1 MSLTSGQAEQLGVVS
16 HTRLSPY
23 LELCCLRVSANVS
36 YEHTEKDVELLTG
49 IRVSAKTQQRLVHR
63 QTFACPQSEEPL
75 KELSADGGKIRIR
88 TPLGEE
94 CRWLDYKGV
103 RLHEFATGAAFQN
116 NWQLIDW
123 VHQQPLSSPLTC
135 LGDGHDGIWNLI
147 KPMAPESQRRELLDW
162 YHLMENLEKV
172 GGSNQRLNQAR
183 ALLWKGNVDATTNLF
198 EECKHKQAAN
208 FCVYLR
214 KHRHRIVNYD
224 YHQSEQICSIGSG
237 AVESAVKQI
246 DRRTK
251 ISGAQW
257 NPENVPQVLAHRC
270 AYLNDLLTL

>member
-1 MSLTSGQAEQLGVVS
+1 MGVAA

-36 YEHTEKDVELLTG
+36 YEHTEKDVELFTG
-49 IRVSAKTQQRLVHR
+49 MRVPAKTQQRLVHR
-63 QTFACPQSEEPL
+63 QTFELPQAEQPIE
-75 KELSADGGKIRIR
+75 ELSADGGKIRIR
-88 TPLGEE
+88 TPQGEE

-103 RLHEFATGAAFQN
+103 RLHELATAACFQDN
-116 NWQLIDW
+116 QQLIDW
-123 VHQQPLSSPLTC
+123 VQQQPKASPLTC
-135 LGDGHDGIWNLI
+135 LGDGHDGVWNLI
-147 KPMAPESQRRELLDW
+147 KPIAPAPVRREILDW

-172 GGSNQRLNQAR
+172 GGSIRRLNQAR
-183 ALLWKGNVDATTNLF
+183 SLLWKGDVDATLVLF
-198 EECKHKQAAN
+198 DECNHKQAVN
-208 FCVYLR
+208 FCAYLR
-214 KHRHRIVNYD
+214 KHRQRIVNYE
-224 YHQSEQICSIGSG
+224 YYQREQICSIGSG

-257 NPENVPQVLAHRC
+257 TQENVPQVLAHRC